1 METIRMEE
9 KENFGDF
16 LFSLLLFL
24 FLFVYFDVIKRI
36 QDYSKERLIIRET
49 VERLIIRGTVVK
61 RCWG

>member
-49 VERLIIRGTVVK
+49 VVK